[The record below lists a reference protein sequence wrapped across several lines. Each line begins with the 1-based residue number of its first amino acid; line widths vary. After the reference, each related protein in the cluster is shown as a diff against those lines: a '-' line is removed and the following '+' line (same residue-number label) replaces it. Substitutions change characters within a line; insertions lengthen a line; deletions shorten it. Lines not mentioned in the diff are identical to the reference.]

1 MLLNKLN
8 NFQKIFTWL
17 SIFVPFVLN
26 IISILHLQKLHGFFS
41 SSEDDVGLYNGT
53 SRIGLAISM
62 DGVNFQRYPLPVFYP
77 QNDSF
82 AIHEWEGGCE
92 DPRIV
97 EFNSTYVMTY
107 TGYDGDLARLMVA
120 TSTDLITW
128 TKHGSVFAEAEGGQF
143 VEMWSKSGSIVTRV
157 IWRSYYL
164 CRRCSD
170 LINLYFLFVKVSE
183 KGKQEAVRLN
193 GVFWMYWGETSI
205 FAATSDDLV
214 NWIPVTDPN
223 GTENEFN
230 LTAIFEPREGKFD
243 SDIVEPGP
251 PAILT
256 ERGIVFVYNSR
267 NLDPL
272 SGGDSNLPRGTYSAG
287 QVLLNATNPIQVLSR
302 LENYF
307 FTPEKDYEVIGQV
320 NNVVFLQGLVSF
332 NGSWY
337 LYYGTA
343 DSKIALAIIE

>member
-1 MLLNKLN
+1 
-8 NFQKIFTWL
+8 
-17 SIFVPFVLN
+17 
-26 IISILHLQKLHGFFS
+26 
-41 SSEDDVGLYNGT
+41 
-53 SRIGLAISM
+53 
-62 DGVNFQRYPLPVFYP
+62 
-77 QNDSF
+77 
-82 AIHEWEGGCE
+82 
-92 DPRIV
+92 
-97 EFNSTYVMTY
+97 
-107 TGYDGDLARLMVA
+107 
-120 TSTDLITW
+120 
-128 TKHGSVFAEAEGGQF
+128 
-143 VEMWSKSGSIVTRV
+143 
-157 IWRSYYL
+157 
-164 CRRCSD
+164 
-170 LINLYFLFVKVSE
+170 
-183 KGKQEAVRLN
+183 
-193 GVFWMYWGETSI
+193 MYWGETSI